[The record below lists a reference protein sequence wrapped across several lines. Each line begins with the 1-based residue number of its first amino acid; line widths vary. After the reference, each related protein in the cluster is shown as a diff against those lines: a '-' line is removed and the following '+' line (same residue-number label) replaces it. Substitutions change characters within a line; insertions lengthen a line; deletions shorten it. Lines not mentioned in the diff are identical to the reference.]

1 MDEVD
6 MFERDVTLRWLWW
19 WEESWD
25 DWRREEERRETWLE
39 EQEGE
44 GR

>member
-1 MDEVD
+1 